1 MAGNLCA
8 LLIGMTLAVVV
19 RRSNYS
25 IPGAVSDIFMM
36 GRYHQLVGVL
46 ASICAFSLVN
56 IWGYEPCPT

>member
-8 LLIGMTLAVVV
+8 LLIGMTLAVAV

-25 IPGAVSDIFMM
+25 IPGAISDIFMM
-36 GRYHQLVGVL
+36 GRYHQLAGVL